1 MTGMMLIG
9 ISFVIIFRILIE
21 KFCNRAEY
29 KKRLFYVVGMMLCY
43 TVVVV
48 LMIYM
53 TSDFMINQVSI
64 VDFRNY
70 ICTIVA
76 VFNVII
82 IFLVTV
88 YCWNAKKR
96 SLSNREKIK
105 LKDL

>member
-1 MTGMMLIG
+1 MTGIMLSAIG
-9 ISFVIIFRILIE
+9 FVIIFRILIE
-21 KFCNRAEY
+21 KFCNNAEY

-43 TVVVV
+43 TVIVV

-53 TSDFMINQVSI
+53 TSNFIINQVSV

-70 ICTIVA
+70 VCTIIV
-76 VFNVII
+76 VFNIIVIS
-82 IFLVTV
+82 LVTV